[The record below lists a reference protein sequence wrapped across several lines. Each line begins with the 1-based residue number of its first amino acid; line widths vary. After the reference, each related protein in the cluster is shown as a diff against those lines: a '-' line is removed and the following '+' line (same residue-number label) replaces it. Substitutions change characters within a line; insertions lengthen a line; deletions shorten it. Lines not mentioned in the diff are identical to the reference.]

1 MPETLELLTP
11 QELRIATL
19 VSEGAANSA
28 VAAQLFISSRT
39 VEYHLA
45 KVFRKLRISSRSEL
59 ARSLLEARGEK
70 RR

>member
-1 MPETLELLTP
+1 
-11 QELRIATL
+11 
-19 VSEGAANSA
+19 
-28 VAAQLFISSRT
+28 

-59 ARSLLEARGEK
+59 AASLLEASEEK